1 MAVPLSLGPVHH
13 LRLTVTDV
21 ERSRAFYTE
30 LLGFQVAMDAPPP
43 AGDPYHDL
51 TEDILQDG
59 IVMANGD
66 LLVGLRPVD
75 AERSGDR
82 FDPFRCGLD
91 HLSFRVPAK
100 ADLVAAVAEAAAVWH
115 LGQGLRRYTR
125 PMTSA
130 QRSGLDA
137 AERSGLPGPPAK
149 GLRRDAQRNR
159 DAIGAAAREVF
170 SGQGLE
176 APLEEIARRAGV
188 GIGTL
193 YRRFPTRVDLV
204 DAVLAGRL
212 RAHVDAAEQALRI
225 GDPWDGFA
233 FYLEQTCQLE
243 ASDRGVGDVMSMRF
257 PRATAVETAKARLFE
272 LVRELVRRAQAS
284 GQLRADL
291 TLEDLAFLNWSNA
304 KIVEA
309 TGAVAPD
316 AWRRHLA
323 FLLDAFRADRAHE
336 LPEPSLTPRQV
347 YRAMLSLGVRCA
359 RSAQ

>member
-1 MAVPLSLGPVHH
+1 
-13 LRLTVTDV
+13 
-21 ERSRAFYTE
+21 
-30 LLGFQVAMDAPPP
+30 
-43 AGDPYHDL
+43 
-51 TEDILQDG
+51 
-59 IVMANGD
+59 
-66 LLVGLRPVD
+66 
-75 AERSGDR
+75 
-82 FDPFRCGLD
+82 
-91 HLSFRVPAK
+91 
-100 ADLVAAVAEAAAVWH
+100 
-115 LGQGLRRYTR
+115 
-125 PMTSA
+125 MTSA

-137 AERSGLPGPPAK
+137 PERSSLPGPPAK

-159 DAIGAAAREVF
+159 DAIVAAAREVF
-170 SGQGLE
+170 SEQGLE

-193 YRRFPTRVDLV
+193 YRRFPTRVDLI

-225 GDPWDGFA
+225 GDPGDGFA
-233 FYLEQTCQLE
+233 FYLERTCQLE

-347 YRAMLSLGVRCA
+347 YRAMLSLGVRCG